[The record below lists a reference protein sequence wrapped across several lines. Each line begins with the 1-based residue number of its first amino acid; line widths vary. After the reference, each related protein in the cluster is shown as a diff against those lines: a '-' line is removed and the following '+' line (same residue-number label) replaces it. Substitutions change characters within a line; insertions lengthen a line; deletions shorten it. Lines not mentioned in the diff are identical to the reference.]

1 MRALVWIAENTWEAC
16 VEAARALL
24 PPDAAVTLVHVA
36 PSDVEEL
43 AASGHGALLG
53 RHPRHP
59 RHGGEPPVRAIAQEE
74 AEGLLEAA
82 RERLGRD
89 AELLSLRG
97 RVEREVVTAAAEAD
111 LLVLARDGEHRPGPK
126 SLGRWSR
133 FVTDHAPCPVL
144 LVWARPPRARPTAP
158 AAPPPPPAGST
169 RRRR

>member
-16 VEAARALL
+16 VEGARALL
-24 PPDAAVTLVHVA
+24 PPEAAVTLLHVA

-53 RHPRHP
+53 RHPRH
-59 RHGGEPPVRAIAQEE
+59 GAQPPVRAIAQQE
-74 AEGLLEAA
+74 AEGLLQTA

-97 RVEREVVTAAAEAD
+97 RVEREVVTAAAGAD

-144 LVWARPPRARPTAP
+144 LVWAPGPRARPTAP
-158 AAPPPPPAGST
+158 AGPPPPPAGST